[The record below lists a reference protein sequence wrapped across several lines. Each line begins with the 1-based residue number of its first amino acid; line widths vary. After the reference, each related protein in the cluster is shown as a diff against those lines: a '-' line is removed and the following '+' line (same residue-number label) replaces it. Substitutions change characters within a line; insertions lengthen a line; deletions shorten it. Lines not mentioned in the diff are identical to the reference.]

1 MLFCSYLAAV
11 RADDVPAAKSVARL
25 LRPPV
30 IALSGKLLRLCLPLM
45 PGFPVYYA
53 VFIRAPFSAAQAGA
67 FGYFHFA
74 DHRKLHTMMRTHY
87 CGQLN
92 ETLADQEITLCGW
105 VHRRRDHGGV
115 IFLDIRD
122 REGLAQ
128 VVFDPDREETFAL
141 ADSVRSEYV
150 VRIRGKVRAR
160 PAGAVNPNMASGAI
174 EVLGY
179 ELEVLNQAETPPFP
193 LNEYSDVGEET
204 RLRYRFIDLRRPE
217 MAAKLKLRSQIT
229 SSIRRYLDENGFLD
243 VETPILTRA
252 TPEGAR
258 DYLVPSRTHP
268 GHFFALP
275 QSPQLFK
282 QLLMVSGFDRYYQIA
297 KCFRDEDLRADRQPE
312 FTQIDIETSFL
323 DEADIMGLTE
333 GMIRQLFKQVLDVDL
348 GDFPHMTFEEAM
360 RRYGSDKP
368 DLRNPLELVDVADQ
382 LAGVEFKVF
391 SGPANDPKGRVAALR
406 VPGGASMPRKQ
417 IDDYTKFVG
426 IYGAKGLAYIKV
438 NERAKGLEGL
448 QSPIVKF
455 IPEENLEVILDRVG
469 AVDGDLVFFGADKAK
484 IVSEA
489 LGALRIK
496 LGTDLELLTSEWAPL
511 WVVDFPM
518 FEENDDGSL
527 SALHHPFTAP
537 KCSPEELQAEPATAL
552 SRAYDMVLNGTE
564 LGGGSIRIH
573 SKEMQQAVFNILGI
587 SAEEQQEKFGFLLD
601 ALKFGAPPHG
611 GLAFGLD
618 RLVMLV
624 TGAQSIREVIA
635 FPKTQSAACVMTQ
648 APGLVDQ
655 KALRELNIRLREQAK
670 VE

>member
-1 MLFCSYLAAV
+1 MKQTSRQVRKRIWQAAINPTEV
-11 RADDVPAAKSVARL
+11 ERKQSEHKRALARL
-25 LRPPV
+25 P
-30 IALSGKLLRLCLPLM
+30 
-45 PGFPVYYA
+45 
-53 VFIRAPFSAAQAGA
+53 APTV
-67 FGYFHFA
+67 
-74 DHRKLHTMMRTHY
+74 RKTSTEFRITRSETTTMMRSHY

-92 ETLADQEITLCGW
+92 ESLDGQEITLCGW

-122 REGLAQ
+122 RDGLAQ
-128 VVFDPDREETFAL
+128 VVFDPDRAESFAA
-141 ADSVRSEYV
+141 ADRVRSEYV
-150 VRIRGKVRAR
+150 VKITGKVRLR
-160 PAGAVNPNMASGAI
+160 PAGAGNTNMASGMI

-179 ELEVLNQAETPPFP
+179 ELEVLNEAETPPFP
-193 LNEYSDVGEET
+193 LNEFSDVGEET

-217 MAAKLKLRSQIT
+217 MLEKLRLRSRMT
-229 SSIRRYLDENGFLD
+229 TSIRRYLDENGFLD

-258 DYLVPSRTHP
+258 DYLVPSRTHA
-268 GHFFALP
+268 GSFFALP

-282 QLLMVSGFDRYYQIA
+282 QLLMVAGFDRYYQIA

-323 DEADIMGLTE
+323 DEKDIMGLTE
-333 GMIRQLFKQVLDVDL
+333 GMIRNLFKEVLDL
-348 GDFPHMTFEEAM
+348 EFGEFPHMTFEEAM

-382 LAGVEFKVF
+382 LKDVEFKVF
-391 SGPANDPKGRVAALR
+391 SGPANDPKSRVAALR
-406 VPGGASMPRKQ
+406 VPGGASMPRSK

-426 IYGAKGLAYIKV
+426 IYGARGLAYIKV
-438 NERAKGLEGL
+438 NERAKGVEGL
-448 QSPIVKF
+448 QSPIVKN
-455 IPEENLEVILDRVG
+455 IPEANLNVILDRVG
-469 AVDGDLVFFGADKAK
+469 AVDGDIVFFGADKAK

-496 LGTDLELLTSEWAPL
+496 VGNDLNLLTCEWAPM

-518 FEENDDGSL
+518 FEENEDGSF

-537 KCSPEELQAEPATAL
+537 KCSPEELEANPATAI

-573 SKEMQQAVFNILGI
+573 RKEMQQAVFRLLGI
-587 SAEEQQEKFGFLLD
+587 EEAEQEEKFGFLLD
-601 ALKFGAPPHG
+601 ALKYGAPPHG

-618 RLVMLV
+618 RLVMLM

-648 APGLVDQ
+648 APGLVDA
-655 KALRELNIRLREQAK
+655 KALRELHIRLREQPKA
-670 VE
+670 E